1 MRVDSTLSI
10 DINGATWSAV
20 GQGNIGAAAQ
30 QPAHLFLGNYG
41 AVIINGVTGGTGVFS
56 GFFSEP
62 GPTSNPAFP
71 GGVGLTY
78 SLQDMGGTTTV
89 SGAAAFGNP

>member
-1 MRVDSTLSI
+1 MVVGFGIFHADDNSNQFRLAA
-10 DINGATWSAV
+10 NGKS
-20 GQGNIGAAAQ
+20 
-30 QPAHLFLGNYG
+30 
-41 AVIINGVTGGTGVFS
+41 GVFS

-62 GPTSNPAFP
+62 GNTSDPNIP

-78 SLQDMGGTTTV
+78 SIQDAQGTTTV